1 MSERQRVWTA
11 PAMPGAKRRMH
22 AALLTFG
29 LCGIAMAGA
38 RAVTQDAN
46 RIVTIGGSIT
56 EIVYGLRLQDRIVG
70 LDTTSVYPPEA
81 LKKAPNVGYMR
92 ALSAEGILSLQPTAV
107 IAVDASGPPAALKL
121 VADAGVPI
129 AMIHDEP
136 SADGVVAKIEAV
148 DGQLGASDRATRLAA
163 ETRARFDLVQAM
175 RLKVAKPKR
184 ALFVL
189 SLQNGRP
196 MVGGRGTAADAAI
209 RLAGAVNAA
218 DGVEGFKPMTDEAVI
233 AAAPDV
239 VLKMTNGA
247 MVGAADEVFALP
259 AFSETPAA
267 ATKALIGMDGVYLL
281 GFGPRTPDALRDLMT
296 LLYPDLALPPLP
308 KPAAWP

>member
-1 MSERQRVWTA
+1 
-11 PAMPGAKRRMH
+11 MPGAKRSMVV
-22 AALLTFG
+22 ALLALR
-29 LCGIAMAGA
+29 LCGIEMAGA
-38 RAVTQDAN
+38 SEASDPARPDAS

-56 EIVYGLRLQDRIVG
+56 EIVYDLGLQDRIVG

-81 LKKAPNVGYMR
+81 LKNAASVGYMR
-92 ALSAEGILSLQPTAV
+92 ALSAEGILSLRPSAV
-107 IAVDASGPPAALKL
+107 IAVDGSGPPAALKL
-121 VADAGVPI
+121 VSDAGVPI

-136 SADGVVAKIEAV
+136 SADGIVAKIEAIG
-148 DGQLGASDRATRLAA
+148 GQLGASVGALKLAD

-175 RLKVAKPKR
+175 RGEVAKPKR
-184 ALFVL
+184 VLFVL

-196 MVGGRGTAADAAI
+196 MVGGHGTSADAAI
-209 RLAGAVNAA
+209 RLAGGVNAA

-247 MVGAADEVFALP
+247 MVGAADDVFGLP
-259 AFSETPAA
+259 AFSQTPAA

-281 GFGPRTPDALRDLMT
+281 GFGPRTPDALRDLMA

-308 KPAAWP
+308 PPAARP